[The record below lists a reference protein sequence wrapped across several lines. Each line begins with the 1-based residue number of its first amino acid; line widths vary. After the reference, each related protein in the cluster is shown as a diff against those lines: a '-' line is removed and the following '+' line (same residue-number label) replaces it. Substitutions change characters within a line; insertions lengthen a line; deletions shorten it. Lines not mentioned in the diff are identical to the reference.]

1 MIHSLAQWSSAL
13 AAALFAALAL
23 WQARRD
29 ISSPG
34 NKALFAAFVIT
45 AATSLIAAMLPPDR
59 GATALTSGD
68 VTLGQVR
75 HLGWLGFL
83 YLLWRTGGRSE
94 RSVTVGFLYLVVAAL
109 FMMLAMAPFLAMPM
123 QMTEGFRLPFILLN
137 ALLHILS
144 IVGALVLVHNLY
156 SAGSADAR
164 DTLRMP
170 LIGIAAI
177 WIYDLNLYTIAYLS
191 RSWPTELFALQGL
204 ALALSTPLFAF
215 SVMQNRNFSFRL
227 SRSATFQ
234 SVSLFTIGGY
244 LVGMVL
250 ITAALEFV
258 GGERARIAQ
267 IGFVF
272 TATMVAL
279 VLAPS
284 PKFRAWFRVKVSKH
298 LFQHRYDYRSEWL
311 RFTDTLGQPGEDAQ
325 ALNVRVVQAIADI
338 VESPSGVLLVPDDQ
352 GGLLPKAQ
360 WNWALKN
367 PPAFAGSAHL
377 THHFELSGRVVDCNM
392 LRQALAAGSDDEE
405 LDLIPQWIM
414 DEDEIWSMVP
424 LLHFGRLAGL
434 IVLTR
439 PFLTRTLDWEDFD
452 LLRTAGR
459 QIASYLAEA
468 RGQDELAEARRFD
481 EFNRRFAFIMHDIK
495 NLVSQLTLLTRNAER
510 HADNPD
516 FRADMIETLRNS
528 TARMNS
534 LLARLSQHN
543 KGRREDPLPMLI
555 GDVARRVVNAKKGGH
570 PVVATGD
577 FNIRAVADPARLEQ
591 AIGHL
596 VQNAIEASPAG
607 EPVTIRLRSS
617 GNEALIDVID
627 SGSGMS
633 ASFIHDQLFKP
644 FTSTK
649 EGGFGIGT
657 FEARAEILSM
667 GGHLMVQSEEGK
679 GTSFVISLPLAA
691 DNTNLIPEARELA
704 A

>member
-1 MIHSLAQWSSAL
+1 MIDSLAQWSSAL
-13 AAALFAALAL
+13 AAALFGALAL

-29 ISSPG
+29 IGSPG
-34 NKALFAAFVIT
+34 NKALFSAFVIT
-45 AATSLIAAMLPPDR
+45 AATALIAAMLPPER
-59 GATALTSGD
+59 SATALMSGD

-94 RSVTVGFLYLVVAAL
+94 RSVTVGFLYLVVATL
-109 FMMLAMAPFLAMPM
+109 FLLLAVAPMLWVPL
-123 QMTEGFRLPFILLN
+123 QSSEGLRLPFVLVN

-156 SAGSADAR
+156 TAGSADAR
-164 DTLRMP
+164 DTLRLP

-215 SVMQNRNFSFRL
+215 SVMQNRNFTFSL

-250 ITAALEFV
+250 ITAALEFI
-258 GGERARIAQ
+258 GGERARIVQ

-272 TATMVAL
+272 TATMIAL

-284 PKFRAWFRVKVSKH
+284 PRFRAWFRVKVAKH
-298 LFQHRYDYRSEWL
+298 FFQHRYDYRSEWL
-311 RFTDTLGQPGEDAQ
+311 RFTDILGQPGDDAQ

-338 VESPSGVLLVPDDQ
+338 VESQSGLLLVPDAQ
-352 GGLLPKAQ
+352 GGLLPKAE
-360 WNWALKN
+360 WNWTLE
-367 PPAFAGSAHL
+367 PPPSMAGAITL
-377 THHFELSGRVVDCNM
+377 TSYLESSGRVIDCDR
-392 LRQALAAGSDDEE
+392 LRQSKLEPLDEDE
-405 LDLIPQWIM
+405 LDLVPQWIIN
-414 DEDEIWSMVP
+414 EDQIWSLVP

-439 PFLTRTLDWEDFD
+439 PLLSRTLDWEDFD

-459 QIASYLAEA
+459 QVASYLAEA

-510 HADNPD
+510 HADNPE

-528 TARMNS
+528 TARMNA

-543 KGRREDPLPMLI
+543 KGRREEPVTMLV
-555 GDVARRVVNAKKGGH
+555 GDVAQRVVAAKKNTH

-577 FNIRAVADPARLEQ
+577 FLVRAIADPARLEQ
-591 AIGHL
+591 ALGHL
-596 VQNAIEASPAG
+596 VQNAIEASPPL
-607 EPVTIRLRSS
+607 EPVTIRLQQL
-617 GNEALIDVID
+617 GGAAQIDVID
-627 SGSGMS
+627 KGVGMS
-633 ASFIHDQLFKP
+633 AAFIHDQLFKP
-644 FTSTK
+644 FMSTK

-657 FEARAEILSM
+657 FEARAEVLAM
-667 GGHLMVQSEEGK
+667 GGTVHVRSEEGV
-679 GTSFVISLPLAA
+679 GTTFSINLPLAA
-691 DNTNLIPEARELA
+691 QLSTFKPEARELA